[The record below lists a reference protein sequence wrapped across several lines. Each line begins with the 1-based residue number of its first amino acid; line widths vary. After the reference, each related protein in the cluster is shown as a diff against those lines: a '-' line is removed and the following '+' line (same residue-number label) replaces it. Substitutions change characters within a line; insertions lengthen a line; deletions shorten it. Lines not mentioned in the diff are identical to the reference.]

1 MQIEMSNLTL
11 MHVIL
16 YEVHVHADKYKLD
29 SLKSNPEVVF
39 FSFFTKANFFKSI
52 IKDCR
57 K

>member
-39 FSFFTKANFFKSI
+39 FFHFLLKLIFSKV
-52 IKDCR
+52 
-57 K
+57 

>member
-16 YEVHVHADKYKLD
+16 YEVHVHVHADKYKLD

-52 IKDCR
+52 N
-57 K
+57 

>member
-39 FSFFTKANFFKSI
+39 FFSFFTKANFFKSI
-52 IKDCR
+52 N
-57 K
+57 